1 MISLRKTIAELESA
15 EAARRAAAQS
25 FAAAVQTTADNV
37 VEVHP
42 EEAEAFR
49 QEVLQLAGRLEASP
63 TADDIETA
71 RRDYSNQLRRYR
83 EQAGERLRRMRE
95 ELRGAAAAMQA
106 VAADVASGGE
116 RHEEVLRREFHYL
129 EAVAEANP
137 ATELRAAVRQ
147 TIAPVTKSF
156 EDLRR
161 AQALIIAQLRDEIRV
176 LQAELD
182 RGRKS
187 AAALTRL
194 EPVGP
199 HIDRALHRGEAFS
212 VVLLALPG
220 LRALESQHPA
230 EVLESAVQ
238 QMAASFA
245 ALAAGAAG
253 SQPLQV
259 GPWGPGVYAA
269 LFPAGASLGADWA
282 RLWQQQL
289 TVSQTLRSPGLP
301 HGPRL
306 QPRLAFLAHPAHAD
320 PLAFLEQLSRRAAQL
335 LDESSSR
342 ESPP

>member
-1 MISLRKTIAELESA
+1 LISLRKTIAELESA

-25 FAAAVQTTADNV
+25 FAAAVQTAADNV

-49 QEVLQLAGRLEASP
+49 QKVLQLAGRLEASP
-63 TADDIETA
+63 TADDIEAA

-83 EQAGERLRRMRE
+83 EQAGERVRRMRE
-95 ELRGAAAAMQA
+95 ELRGAVAAMQA

-116 RHEEVLRREFHYL
+116 RHEEVLRREFHNL
-129 EAVAEANP
+129 EAAAEANP

-147 TIAPVTKSF
+147 TIARVTKSF
-156 EDLRR
+156 EDLKR
-161 AQALIIAQLRDEIRV
+161 AQALAIAQLRDEIRV

-187 AAALTRL
+187 AALARL

-220 LRALESQHPA
+220 LRALEAQHKA

-238 QMAASFA
+238 QMAVSFA

-269 LFPAGASLGADWA
+269 LLPAGVSLGEDWV

-289 TVSQTLRSPGLP
+289 TVSQTLRCPGLP

-306 QPRLAFLAHPAHAD
+306 QPRLAFLAHPAHAA
-320 PLAFLEQLSRRAAQL
+320 PLAFLELLSRRAAQL
-335 LDESSSR
+335 LDESSC
-342 ESPP
+342 